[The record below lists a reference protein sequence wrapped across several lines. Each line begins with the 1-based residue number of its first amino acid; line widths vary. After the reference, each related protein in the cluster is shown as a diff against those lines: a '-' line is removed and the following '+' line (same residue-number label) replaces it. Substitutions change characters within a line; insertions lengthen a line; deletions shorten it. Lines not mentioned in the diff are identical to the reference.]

1 MKTPTPSTVFRAL
14 LGLILLVG
22 IVLVATQGTTW
33 WPTLR
38 EAISQQGRTGYL
50 IFVATFVGL
59 TTLCFPVSVL
69 GFTAG
74 ALYGPGQGVGVVFLS
89 VLLSGSLMF
98 LLGKGVLRG
107 LTGHLV
113 RRDARLEAMEHLAA
127 RQAVRLNL
135 LARLSPINFGVVSYT
150 LASGRSSY
158 RAYCMGL
165 LATLPSILLQVW
177 IGVLVTRGGSLLA
190 TEGRVGVLRLA
201 GLAVGILFLGLL
213 SWQVARLVRQAV
225 ADIQATETEN
235 RPADDT
241 SG

>member
-1 MKTPTPSTVFRAL
+1 
-14 LGLILLVG
+14 
-22 IVLVATQGTTW
+22 
-33 WPTLR
+33 
-38 EAISQQGRTGYL
+38 
-50 IFVATFVGL
+50 
-59 TTLCFPVSVL
+59 
-69 GFTAG
+69 
-74 ALYGPGQGVGVVFLS
+74 
-89 VLLSGSLMF
+89 
-98 LLGKGVLRG
+98 
-107 LTGHLV
+107 
-113 RRDARLEAMEHLAA
+113 MEHLAA